1 MGRVAEYAGPLQER
15 LACDVVPVLLG
26 NGTPTDSSVFDGVDG
41 VVVGGGMTPGYWEC
55 LRPRQP

>member
-1 MGRVAEYAGPLQER
+1 MAEYAGPLQER